1 MSYEKR
7 ISYWSTDGCSSDL
20 RVVPRRGIAAGSH
33 FTALEPRPCPDVH
46 RFVGTVSDAQVVILV
61 GADGD
66 RITGGPGLD
75 QLDLDRGPRAAAQY
89 QPRRHHEQDRCQL
102 AHVRPHP
109 LHHPGCSIRPPRH
122 AGNAHAR
129 ALVGRS
135 EEHTSEL
142 QSLMRTSYAVFCL
155 KKKNTTTTI

>member
-1 MSYEKR
+1 MR
-7 ISYWSTDGCSSDL
+7 ISDWSSDVCSSDL
-20 RVVPRRGIAAGSH
+20 AHLVYLPPRIEEEPAQRLAAARVVPRRGIAAGSH

-102 AHVRPHP
+102 
-109 LHHPGCSIRPPRH
+109 
-122 AGNAHAR
+122 
-129 ALVGRS
+129 
-135 EEHTSEL
+135 
-142 QSLMRTSYAVFCL
+142 
-155 KKKNTTTTI
+155 